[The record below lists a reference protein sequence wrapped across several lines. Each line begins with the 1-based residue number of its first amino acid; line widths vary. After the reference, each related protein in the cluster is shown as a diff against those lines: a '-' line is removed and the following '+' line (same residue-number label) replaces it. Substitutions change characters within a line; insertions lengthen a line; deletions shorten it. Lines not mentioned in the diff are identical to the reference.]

1 MDAGVSVLLDTAGDP
16 ASTAPRKG
24 DEPVL
29 KRIRTG
35 M

>member
-1 MDAGVSVLLDTAGDP
+1 MDAGVSVLHDTAGDP
-16 ASTAPRKG
+16 ATAAPETG
-24 DEPVL
+24 EPVL